1 MSFNLQFPEN
11 LAMNLINPLV
21 GPIIDRLYAYR
32 TKLLLLKQAQEAELF
47 YALQQRAE
55 KAVQLVNLKAKVE
68 PPKIDATQEELEQ
81 SYGAGVWIYAA
92 INVIAEKSASIPWR
106 VVDRNREDIPSP
118 LPIRPNPLMSWN
130 HLRQCLQISLDTTGN
145 GFIFWD
151 NESNQFWLLRTS
163 RVRIVPGPDG
173 RSILGYAYK
182 SEAAFKPAQTVQG
195 RLWTLRQDEAMY
207 ISRKEFD
214 EHIHKTKAWLT
225 RGDVSEKMS
234 IAGGEAWLPI
244 EPENM
249 IHVRYAHSYNS
260 WYGMSPLQ
268 PLLISFITEMHARKW
283 NQLFFE
289 NGALPPGVLVFPET
303 LQPAQYKAISEQFKE
318 KHQGIKNAWMPFIAQ
333 GGATFT
339 PFPNQHKD
347 LDFLNLLRWTR
358 DETLAVLNV
367 PPAMVMAFA
376 GMDGSTRSLGIA
388 EQRQIFWKDTII
400 PKEENKVEQFTIDLE
415 SLLGAGN
422 SIIIDTSTIEEL
434 QPNWTELA
442 KAGKDLIISGMS
454 VQEVR
459 EKVYG
464 LTDLPKDPIYLPM
477 GLAPVDLANPVSVQ
491 SYYLYQRPMQPIEAG
506 YASYPYAQQIAS
518 HRKELPSADEAETEA
533 D

>member
-1 MSFNLQFPEN
+1 
-11 LAMNLINPLV
+11 MNPIQALV
-21 GPIIDRLYAYR
+21 GPIIDRLSAYR
-32 TKLLLLKQAQEAELF
+32 IKHLLLKQAQEAELF

-55 KAVQLVNLKAKVE
+55 KAVQLINLKAKVE

-92 INVIAEKSASIPWR
+92 INVIAEKSASIPWKI
-106 VVDRNREDIPSP
+106 VDRNKQEIPSP
-118 LPIRPNPLMSWN
+118 LPTRPNPMMSWN
-130 HLRQCLQISLDTTGN
+130 HIRQCTQISLDTTGN
-145 GFIFWD
+145 GFVFWD
-151 NESNQFWLLRTS
+151 NETNQFWPLRTS
-163 RVRIVPGPDG
+163 KVRIVPASDG

-182 SEAAFKPAQTVQG
+182 KDSGFRPAQTIQG
-195 RLWTLRQDEAMY
+195 RYWTIRQDETMY
-207 ISRKEFD
+207 LSRKEFD
-214 EHIHKTKAWLT
+214 EHIYKTRAWLMT
-225 RGDVSEKMS
+225 GAVSEKAP
-234 IAGGEAWLPI
+234 ITGKEEWLPI
-244 EPENM
+244 EPANM
-249 IHVRYAHSYNS
+249 IHVQYAHSYND

-303 LQPAQYKAISEQFKE
+303 LQPTQYAKIVEQFKE

-339 PFPNQHKD
+339 PFSNQHKD

-376 GMDGSTRSLGIA
+376 GTDGSTRSLGIR

-400 PKEENKVEQFTIDLE
+400 PKETNKTEQFTVDLQ
-415 SLLGAGN
+415 SLIGEGN
-422 SIIIDTSTIEEL
+422 AIIIDISNIEEL
-434 QPNWTELA
+434 QPDWKELA
-442 KAGKDLIISGMS
+442 EAGNKLIVSGMS

-477 GLAPVDLANPVSVQ
+477 GLAPIDLANPVSVQ
-491 SYYLYQRPMQPIEAG
+491 SYYLYNRPPMQPIEAT
-506 YASYPYAQQIAS
+506 YASYPYAQQIAGR
-518 HRKELPSADEAETEA
+518 HKELSSADDAETEE
-533 D
+533 DR